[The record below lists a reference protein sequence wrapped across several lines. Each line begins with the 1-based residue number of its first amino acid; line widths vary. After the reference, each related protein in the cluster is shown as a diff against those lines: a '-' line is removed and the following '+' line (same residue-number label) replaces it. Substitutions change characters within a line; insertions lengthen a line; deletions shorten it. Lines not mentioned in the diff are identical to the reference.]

1 MRKYYILLFCAWICT
16 MCVNLTSQAETI
28 YNDSTLQNLHYGE
41 SGHGDT
47 PSISEWISILTLT
60 VNDINNLITAENN
73 LIAAE
78 SNRLN
83 LFTII
88 ISIVA
93 LMVTIGVWFW
103 YKKTIKLRND
113 IKSTKNDLEKTIE
126 KIQQDIVKQR
136 EEISN
141 QHTCT
146 LKTTEKINGYL
157 FKITNTVVDTYD
169 NSTSPDGMPP
179 DPESIRESLYH
190 DYYMVAL
197 FLPYSEKETE
207 AAFDYIG
214 EQGFRGDIGDLEE
227 IANTDPDE
235 RKRNRA
241 REVIGYIRGRLDQE
255 AKPDDTMVNA
265 DR

>member
-1 MRKYYILLFCAWICT
+1 MRKNYFFFFCAWICT

-28 YNDSTLQNLHYGE
+28 YNDSTLHNLHYGE

-113 IKSTKNDLEKTIE
+113 IKSTKNDLEKKIE

-136 EEISN
+136 KEISN
-141 QHTCT
+141 QHTYT
-146 LKTTEKINGYL
+146 LKTTEKINRYL
-157 FKITNTVVDTYD
+157 FKITNTIVNTYD

-179 DPESIRESLYH
+179 DPESIRESLLH
-190 DYYMVAL
+190 DYYMVNL
-197 FLPYSEKETE
+197 FLPYSDNTD
-207 AAFDYIG
+207 ASFDYIATNG
-214 EQGFRGDIGDLEE
+214 TLYDIVDLKE

-241 REVIGYIRGRLDQE
+241 REVIGYIKGRLDQSQ
-255 AKPDDTMVNA
+255 A
-265 DR
+265 